1 MKETYFTAQNIKV
14 VTKKIIKDISKF
26 QRNIKIPYIPEKS
39 ALLILDMQNFF
50 LNQHSHAFIP
60 SASAIVVNINRL
72 LSVYRRYNLNVMFTR
87 HINTNKDAKMM
98 KKWWESFINP
108 EDKES
113 EIIDSLNSAE
123 SKIITKT
130 QYDAFYKTELEHYLI
145 NNNIEQLVVTG
156 LMTHLC
162 CETTIRSAFV
172 RGFTVF
178 FPVDGTATYN
188 MDFHKSSCINLSH
201 GFAVCT
207 FCESLWKKI

>member
-1 MKETYFTAQNIKV
+1 
-14 VTKKIIKDISKF
+14 
-26 QRNIKIPYIPEKS
+26 
-39 ALLILDMQNFF
+39 
-50 LNQHSHAFIP
+50 
-60 SASAIVVNINRL
+60 
-72 LSVYRRYNLNVMFTR
+72 MFTR